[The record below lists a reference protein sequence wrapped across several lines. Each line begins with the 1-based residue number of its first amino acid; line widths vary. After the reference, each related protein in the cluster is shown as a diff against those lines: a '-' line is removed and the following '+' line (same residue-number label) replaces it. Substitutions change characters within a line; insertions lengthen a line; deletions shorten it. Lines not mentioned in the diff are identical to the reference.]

1 MATFFWV
8 KSYGKY
14 HPQKWHF
21 PHTDLQN
28 SYWKDYIV
36 ASRELSPEEAQ
47 LTLDQLAAKYPHP
60 VEEEEK

>member
-14 HPQKWHF
+14 HPQKWNY
-21 PHTDLQN
+21 PHTDLAS

-36 ASRELSPEEAQ
+36 SSHPLTEEEGR
-47 LTLDQLAAKYPHP
+47 LTLDQLAVKYPHP
-60 VEEEEK
+60 VEEEE